1 MVAATRSQTKDA
13 PGAAQTASS
22 SLLVNPT
29 VQENWPA
36 NPTTPAEFN
45 AWMAETKA
53 ALEKWLREAE
63 AAAKDPAIEET
74 IDDYNK
80 EALERWQPF
89 ERQTDVETGIIH
101 DATQQAAMK
110 RAVLRER
117 RTREAIHD
125 EHRTWRKFVEYRYA
139 QSAWEDFLYYQNV
152 WNRRGHD
159 PWKIYR
165 ETAAEQRY
173 QEALGSLSAQARRE
187 GGESDPNEDTVGRP
201 PKTHQAQESKT
212 HKPGTNNQ
220 NKLDRTKINAYTDA
234 FHDPYMV
241 WVKHMIDLYKGACLG
256 YRKRVPGVVAP
267 ENAHRYS
274 QPPRGTTPRS
284 TPRYHHRRRHIEER
298 FPRVRRQQ
306 IDRAEDEEEYRTKAQ
321 RSRDMRLE
329 RRGRMQAI
337 TWSIDEKAY
346 ERLRAEKEKEFSRN
360 PLTISLLPEGHK
372 THHGSLE
379 TSFNW
384 PTSFDTPV
392 STILKTIKTRD
403 HVYEPLSDTEHDPE
417 HDPEHSPSDPSR
429 RKRFLGYKKSENGQ
443 RIKKIDKRP
452 HYQREIHMREG
463 LVFEHQMLADGAV
476 KGRDRNGEWIG
487 DWVPGQIATPV
498 WVYDGDG
505 ERIPLP
511 PRHESRNRFSTFLV
525 KESHIRET
533 RRQRQQDAG
542 REYELSDDEDEAC
555 VTSNANFSRS
565 GNVNPDLLGNPWAYN
580 IDSDDEGEGVDHPG
594 DSDDDDS
601 DDDGDLFAESYRE
614 CSESPATKRARV
626 LLEDMRERFGVL
638 GGWTVETVRDLQRD
652 GNDGSVVVGDEE
664 IMDWYQDEAERP

>member
-1 MVAATRSQTKDA
+1 MPAATRSQTKDA

-53 ALEKWLREAE
+53 ALEKWLREAT

-74 IDDYNK
+74 IDNYTK

-101 DATQQAAMK
+101 DAAQQAAMK
-110 RAVLRER
+110 RVVLRER
-117 RTREAIHD
+117 RTRESIHD

-159 PWKIYR
+159 LWKIYTV
-165 ETAAEQRY
+165 TAAEQRY
-173 QEALGSLSAQARRE
+173 QEALGSLSAKARQDVQDLA
-187 GGESDPNEDTVGRP
+187 SHEDTTGRP
-201 PKTHQAQESKT
+201 PKNHQANDPKT

-241 WVKHMIDLYKGACLG
+241 WLKHMIDLYIRACLG
-256 YRKRVPGVVAP
+256 YRKRIPGVVAP

-284 TPRYHHRRRHIEER
+284 TPRYHHRHRHIEER

-306 IDRAEDEEEYRTKAQ
+306 IDRAEEEEGFRTKAQ
-321 RSRDMRLE
+321 RSRDIRLA
-329 RRGRMQAI
+329 RRGRMESI
-337 TWSIDEKAY
+337 TWGIDEKAY
-346 ERLRAEKEKEFSRN
+346 EKLRAEKESRFSKD
-360 PLTISLLPEGHK
+360 PLAINLLPEGHQ

-379 TSFNW
+379 SSFNW
-384 PTSFDTPV
+384 PTSFDTPIN
-392 STILKTIKTRD
+392 TILTTIKTRD
-403 HVYEPLSDTEHDPE
+403 HVYDPLSDP
-417 HDPEHSPSDPSR
+417 SPSPSSPKS
-429 RKRFLGYKKSENGQ
+429 RKRFLGYKKDKNGQ
-443 RIKKIDKRP
+443 RIKKIDSRP
-452 HYQREIHMREG
+452 HYQRETHMREG
-463 LVFEHQMLADGAV
+463 LVFEHQMRADGTV
-476 KGRDRNGEWIG
+476 EGRNRNGEWIG
-487 DWVPGQIATPV
+487 DWVPGQIGTPV

-505 ERIPLP
+505 ERILLP
-511 PRHESRNRFSTFLV
+511 PRYESRNRFSTFLV
-525 KESHIRET
+525 KESHVRET
-533 RRQRQQDAG
+533 RRQRQRNAE
-542 REYELSDDEDEAC
+542 REYEVSDDEDEGC
-555 VTSNANFSRS
+555 VKSNANFSRS
-565 GNVNPDLLGNPWAYN
+565 GNVNPDLLGNPRAYN
-580 IDSDDEGEGVDHPG
+580 LDSDGEGGEGVGYPG

-601 DDDGDLFAESYRE
+601 DDDGDLFAQSYRE
-614 CSESPATKRARV
+614 CSESFATRRAR
-626 LLEDMRERFGVL
+626 LFLEDLRERFGVL
-638 GGWTVETVRDLQRD
+638 ESWTVENVRDLQRD
-652 GNDGSVVVGDEE
+652 SSDGSVVVGDEE
-664 IMDWYQDEAERP
+664 IIDWYRDDAERP